1 MDDRRSLSKSRFHIK
16 YFFVFTGE
24 IKISTNENGK
34 AVFAREV
41 VSTHLKVLHI
51 YRNKRSFTPEGCS
64 MMSLPVMT
72 WKPHQ
77 DRPPEDGIPLRIES
91 PSGWNPP
98 QDGVPLRMEPPHDRT
113 PSGQNP
119 LRTEP
124 PQESPSGWNPPQDRI
139 HLMTEPP
146 HDRTPLRV

>member
-1 MDDRRSLSKSRFHIK
+1 MHDLISLSKSRFYIK

-64 MMSLPVMT
+64 MMSLRVMT
-72 WKPHQ
+72 WKPPQ
-77 DRPPEDGIPLRIES
+77 DRVS
-91 PSGWNPP
+91 
-98 QDGVPLRMEPPHDRT
+98 LRMEPPHDRT

-119 LRTEP
+119 LR
-124 PQESPSGWNPPQDRI
+124 NPPQDGI
-139 HLMTEPP
+139 
-146 HDRTPLRV
+146 PLRIESPS